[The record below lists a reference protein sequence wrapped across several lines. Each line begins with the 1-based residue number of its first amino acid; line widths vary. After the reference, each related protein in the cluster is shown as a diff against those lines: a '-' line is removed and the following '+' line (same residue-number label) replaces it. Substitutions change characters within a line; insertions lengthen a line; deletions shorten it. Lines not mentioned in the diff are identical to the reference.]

1 MDDFRIV
8 DVGDAVLSVE
18 FEEKLDVALNERVV
32 GLAERITAGATAG
45 VIDVVPTFRTVAV
58 YFDPL
63 ETDVAAL
70 RVRLEEDA
78 RASRASAGSDRTRPA
93 LGSRP
98 GRLGSRP
105 GPLGPGSTSVTHE
118 IPVRY
123 GGSDGP
129 DLAAVASATGLSEE
143 AVVRLHT
150 AAVYRVFML
159 GFLPGFAYM
168 APIDSRI
175 ALPRLGTPRARV
187 PVGTVAIAGR
197 QTGIYPMESPGGWH
211 LIGRTD
217 VRPMEPGRSDPF
229 LFKPGDHVRF
239 TAIPS

>member
-1 MDDFRIV
+1 
-8 DVGDAVLSVE
+8 
-18 FEEKLDVALNERVV
+18 
-32 GLAERITAGATAG
+32 
-45 VIDVVPTFRTVAV
+45 V

-63 ETDVAAL
+63 ETDIAAL
-70 RVRLEEDA
+70 RARLEGETRRSA
-78 RASRASAGSDRTRPA
+78 GGVNEVGPGASAT
-93 LGSRP
+93 L
-98 GRLGSRP
+98 
-105 GPLGPGSTSVTHE
+105 HE

-143 AVVRLHT
+143 AVVKLHT
-150 AAVYRVFML
+150 SAVYRVFML

-168 APIDSRI
+168 GPLDSRI

-187 PVGTVAIAGR
+187 PPGSVAIAER

-217 VRPMEPGRSDPF
+217 IRPVQPERSELF

-239 TAIPS
+239 TAFPT